1 MKADDK
7 EVVNQF
13 TRAYNNMLGVLNSAK
28 LKGIILSPML
38 TVDDRGDVVLHRVE
52 VDYESK

>member
-13 TRAYNNMLGVLNSAK
+13 TRAYNNMLGVLNSAQ